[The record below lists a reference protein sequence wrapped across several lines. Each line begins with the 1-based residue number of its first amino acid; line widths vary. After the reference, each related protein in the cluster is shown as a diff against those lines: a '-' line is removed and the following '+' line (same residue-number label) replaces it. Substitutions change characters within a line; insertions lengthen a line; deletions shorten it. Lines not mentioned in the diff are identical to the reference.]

1 MRYFHSRRIARRV
14 HGVHCCAPFPLSTK
28 PALGDS
34 CQGVCSCVILRVV
47 VRLHRGMVLRIRMY
61 MEDQTP
67 LSSRFVYSHTPYRA
81 VAGWLPLRVTPNGQ
95 HNISSCSLE
104 RPRQHLILLLG
115 CWRRSTGDLASLSSA
130 KWRSQSIPIERQLM
144 SCCSCKYQRSLCLQF
159 HPEGASCCPSSTSAV
174 YPPPHAQLTNT
185 GRRVSPSPACS
196 SVGLVE
202 LPKNIR
208 VCASGLLPSI
218 AP

>member
-1 MRYFHSRRIARRV
+1 MPGGVFLRYLA
-14 HGVHCCAPFPLSTK
+14 CCRAVVPVGTVWCYGATYTDSSTNT
-28 PALGDS
+28 S
-34 CQGVCSCVILRVV
+34 
-47 VRLHRGMVLRIRMY
+47 VL
-61 MEDQTP
+61 EDHTP
-67 LSSRFVYSHTPYRA
+67 LSSRFVYSHTPHRV

-104 RPRQHLILLLG
+104 RPRQHLIPPLG

-144 SCCSCKYQRSLCLQF
+144 SCCSCEYQRSLCLHF
-159 HPEGASCCPSSTSAV
+159 HPEGASRCPRSTSAV
-174 YPPPHAQLTNT
+174 YTPPHAQLTNT

-202 LPKNIR
+202 LPNIKVGTVTFHR
-208 VCASGLLPSI
+208 PLTPLDSSVQ
-218 AP
+218 